1 VLGLKLPGKVRIKYI
16 SEKDS
21 TEQLLENVGVVKKG
35 TIFSTKMTATTPV
48 AMSTGN
54 NSWEK
59 LLYSLLTWAL

>member
-35 TIFSTKMTATTPV
+35 TIFSTKMTATTPEV
-48 AMSTGN
+48 MSTGN
-54 NSWEK
+54 NSREI